1 MLILVKDKGTNMN
14 ETVFEVLSSID
25 VSKHVESKGGFSYLP
40 WADAWN
46 YVKSSFPDARY
57 ENKMFEVTIDGNT
70 LQLPYCI
77 DHNGYAYVQTTVEI
91 DDEVQTE
98 DYPVLDYRN
107 KPVQNPDSFQVNTS
121 LKRSLAKACANHGLG
136 LYIYRG
142 EDLPDA
148 GEKRIDGTVP
158 KNGEL
163 TVNQNI
169 KIDRL
174 SRNRM
179 LKSAET
185 DKIRE
190 WMRKH
195 PSEEEAEDQ
204 IKKIETLIKKRK
216 SK

>member
-1 MLILVKDKGTNMN
+1 MSDS
-14 ETVFEVLSSID
+14 VFEVLSAID
-25 VSKHVESKGGFSYLP
+25 VSKHVQSKGGFSYLP

-57 ENKMFEVTIDGNT
+57 ENKMFEISIDGNS

-91 DDEVQTE
+91 NDEIQTE

-148 GEKRIDGTVP
+148 GEKRLDGTEP
-158 KNGEL
+158 KNDEL
-163 TVNQNI
+163 TVSQNV

-174 SRNRM
+174 SRHR
-179 LKSAET
+179 LLSDSET
-185 DKIRE
+185 RKVRE
-190 WMRKH
+190 WMRTH
-195 PSEEEAEDQ
+195 PSEHEAEEK
-204 IKKIETLIKKRK
+204 IKTIESLIKKRK
-216 SK
+216 VK

>member
-1 MLILVKDKGTNMN
+1 MSDS
-14 ETVFEVLSSID
+14 VFEVLSAID
-25 VSKHVESKGGFSYLP
+25 VSKHVQSKGGFSYLP

-57 ENKMFEVTIDGNT
+57 ENKMFEISIDGNS

-91 DDEVQTE
+91 NDEIQTE

-148 GEKRIDGTVP
+148 GETRLDGTAP
-158 KNGEL
+158 KDGEL
-163 TVNQNI
+163 TVSQNV

-174 SRNRM
+174 SRHR
-179 LKSAET
+179 LLSEAET
-185 DKIRE
+185 VKVRE

-195 PSEEEAEDQ
+195 PSESEAEEK
-204 IKKIETLIKKRK
+204 IKTIESLIKKRK
-216 SK
+216 VKQDGS